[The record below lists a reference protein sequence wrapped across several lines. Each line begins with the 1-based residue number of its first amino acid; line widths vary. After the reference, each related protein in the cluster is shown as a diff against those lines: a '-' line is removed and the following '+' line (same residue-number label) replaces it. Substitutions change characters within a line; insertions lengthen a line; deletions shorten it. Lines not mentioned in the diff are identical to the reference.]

1 MGTSATNCFSR
12 NIRRDLPEHGVCVC
26 VFLSIMRRYLGWCS
40 GLAPGVC
47 VVSRLRRYRTPILL
61 IPLCGGDQINTHQH
75 PSRPAYR
82 ILMYQGFVS
91 ISHSE
96 EFHVLLPI
104 KQGLSN
110 MVDLYGRGKSGVT
123 LTPQVDAD
131 SHQKSS
137 VPITSLDDLRGKSV
151 NSLMN

>member
-1 MGTSATNCFSR
+1 
-12 NIRRDLPEHGVCVC
+12 
-26 VFLSIMRRYLGWCS
+26 
-40 GLAPGVC
+40 
-47 VVSRLRRYRTPILL
+47 
-61 IPLCGGDQINTHQH
+61 
-75 PSRPAYR
+75 
-82 ILMYQGFVS
+82 MYQGFVS

-137 VPITSLDDLRGKSV
+137 ILIRSLDDLRGKSV
-151 NSLMN
+151 NSLMNRRDILFALVMDKVLKVVFAKENTEI

>member
-1 MGTSATNCFSR
+1 
-12 NIRRDLPEHGVCVC
+12 
-26 VFLSIMRRYLGWCS
+26 
-40 GLAPGVC
+40 
-47 VVSRLRRYRTPILL
+47 
-61 IPLCGGDQINTHQH
+61 
-75 PSRPAYR
+75 
-82 ILMYQGFVS
+82 MYQGFVS

-137 VPITSLDDLRGKSV
+137 IPITSLDDLRSKSV
-151 NSLMN
+151 NSLMNRRDILFALVIDKVLEVEFAKENTEI